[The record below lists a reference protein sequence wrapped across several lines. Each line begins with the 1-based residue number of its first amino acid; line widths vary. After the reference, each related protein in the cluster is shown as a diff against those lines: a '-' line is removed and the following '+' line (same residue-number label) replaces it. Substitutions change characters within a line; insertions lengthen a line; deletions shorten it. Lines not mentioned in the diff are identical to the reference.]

1 VSVQPDLDETTEI
14 ERLRAE
20 RDALRDEVAGLK
32 RQKRRTGWLRQSTA
46 ALTVALACIVLVAS
60 VVGLWARRNFLDT
73 DRFVDRAGPLIE
85 EPAVQDALSARLTE
99 QVMTLVDPEALFEE
113 VLPERGQILAVP
125 LSNAVE
131 GFVGDQVDTF
141 VASDA
146 FERLWVGAIEVAHEG
161 AVNVLRGESEAVTTD
176 DGQVTLNLI
185 PVVNEVLA
193 RITARS
199 PEILGRQVDIP
210 DVSIDEVPE
219 AAITRI
225 EGALGVDLPD
235 DFGQFTVYDDGKL
248 AAVQDAISL
257 FDRLVVVLLPVGVV
271 LAALALWLS
280 HRRRRTLLQLAV
292 GLSLGM
298 VLIRRVGFRVQDE
311 IATLPPRP
319 AGQESASLAAEAF
332 LKPLTTFGGWV
343 LAGAIVVIVLA
354 VLTGDYPWV
363 VSLRRRATALW
374 TQAVAATSERAR
386 DETTVAWITAHRDAL
401 LAAGGIVAL
410 VILWVADLTWL
421 GLLLVLALAAA
432 YAIAVYRIGTP
443 PETPPGAPPPEA
455 PASHREPDAI
465 TPA

>member
-1 VSVQPDLDETTEI
+1 VTQPELDETAEI

-20 RDALRDEVAGLK
+20 RDALRDEVAGL
-32 RQKRRTGWLRQSTA
+32 RRRARRTGWLRQTTA
-46 ALTVALACIVLVAS
+46 ALLVALACVVLVAS

-73 DRFVDRAGPLIE
+73 ERFVDRAGPLIE

-99 QVMTLVDPEALFEE
+99 QLMVLVDPEALFEE
-113 VLPERGQILAVP
+113 VLPERGQVLAVP
-125 LSNAVE
+125 LANAIE

-141 VASDA
+141 IASDA
-146 FERLWVGAIEVAHEG
+146 FERLWVGALGVAHEG
-161 AVNVLRGESEAVTTD
+161 SVNLLRGESEVVTSE
-176 DGQVTLNLI
+176 DGQITLNLL
-185 PVVNEVLA
+185 PVVNAVLA

-199 PEILGRQVDIP
+199 PEILGREVDIP
-210 DVSIDEVPE
+210 DVTVDEIPA

-225 EGALGVDLPD
+225 EGALGVELPD
-235 DFGQFTVYDDGKL
+235 DFGQFTVYDEGKL

-257 FDRLVVVLLPVGVV
+257 FDRLVVVLLPLGVV
-271 LAALALWLS
+271 LAGLALWLS

-292 GLSLGM
+292 GLALGM

-311 IATLPPRP
+311 VAVLPPRP

-332 LKPLTTFGGWV
+332 LQPLTTFGGWV
-343 LAGAIVVIVLA
+343 LAGAIVVVVLA

-363 VSLRRRATALW
+363 VSLRRRTATLW
-374 TQAVAATSERAR
+374 SQAVAATGERAR
-386 DETTVAWITAHRDAL
+386 DETTVAWVTDHRDAL

-410 VILWVADLTWL
+410 VILWVADLSWL

-443 PETPPGAPPPEA
+443 PEAPLGAPPPG
-455 PASHREPDAI
+455 PPSSRREPDA
-465 TPA
+465 TTRPA